1 MKTGKINLCAIL
13 SLMAFGAV
21 SLRADTQY
29 LTDATPIINGFG
41 MGGLLINTLAANSTF
56 TNAGQSASAYA
67 DISTG
72 TMGVES
78 SGNVSTSLGTI
89 DDAAEAF
96 MGDTIT
102 VAGTTGLLNLGVDLN
117 VDGSSLLSDPT
128 QNLTFVG
135 VYAFTPGTFDTS
147 DFTAG
152 GQELFGEGFVLGPG
166 TMSYASYFSQFGL
179 TYAGSYGTGTQ
190 NIPLNIPF
198 STLGSNF
205 QLLISLETYEDGSSL
220 TGNDWDSDY
229 YHTLTASLVAPAGV
243 TLTSASGVFP
253 GATSAVPEPK
263 AVVVLI
269 GGLLMIVYFGRRHE
283 CRRGTQECVRHGG

>member
-1 MKTGKINLCAIL
+1 MKARKTNLWIIL
-13 SLMAFGAV
+13 ALFSFGAAGAK
-21 SLRADTQY
+21 ADTQY

-41 MGGLLINTLAANSTF
+41 MGGLLTNTLAANSTF
-56 TNAGQSASAYA
+56 TNAGQSGSAYA

-78 SGNVSTSLGTI
+78 SGNVATSFGTI
-89 DDAAEAF
+89 NDAAEAF

-117 VDGSSLLSDPT
+117 VDGSSVLSDPT

-220 TGNDWDSDY
+220 TGNEWDSDY

-243 TLTSASGVFP
+243 TLTSASGAFP
-253 GATSAVPEPK
+253 GTSAVPEPK
-263 AVVVLI
+263 SAVFVI
-269 GGLLMIVYFGRRHE
+269 GGLLMAVLLRASRRP
-283 CRRGTQECVRHGG
+283 QVNL

>member
-1 MKTGKINLCAIL
+1 MQVRKTNLCIIL
-13 SLMAFGAV
+13 ALLSWGAAGAK
-21 SLRADTQY
+21 ADTQY
-29 LTDATPIINGFG
+29 LSDATSIIAGFG
-41 MGGLLINTLAANSTF
+41 QGGLQLNTLAANSTF
-56 TNAGQSASAYA
+56 TNLGQSATAYA

-78 SGNVSTSLGTI
+78 SGNVSTTLGTI
-89 DDAAEAF
+89 NDGAEAF

-102 VAGTTGLLNLGVDLN
+102 VQGSTGLLNLGVDLN

-135 VYAFTPGTFDTS
+135 VYAFTPGTFNGD
-147 DFTAG
+147 DFTLP
-152 GQELFGEGFVLGPG
+152 GQVLFSEGFVLGPG
-166 TMSYASYFSQFGL
+166 TMPYASDFSAFGL
-179 TYAGSYGTGTQ
+179 TYGGSYGTGTQ
-190 NIPLNIPF
+190 NIPLKIPF

-205 QLLISLETYEDGSSL
+205 QLLISLETYEDGSTL

-243 TLTSASGVFP
+243 TLTSASGAFP
-253 GATSAVPEPK
+253 GTSAVPEPK

-269 GGLLMIVYFGRRHE
+269 SGLSLMIWASRRSQAKAPAP
-283 CRRGTQECVRHGG
+283 RA

>member
-1 MKTGKINLCAIL
+1 MKVRKTNLWIIL
-13 SLMAFGAV
+13 ALFSLGAAGAK
-21 SLRADTQY
+21 ADTQY
-29 LTDATPIINGFG
+29 LTDATPIIGGFG
-41 MGGLLINTLAANSTF
+41 MGGLETNTLAANSTF

-78 SGNVSTSLGTI
+78 SGDVPTTFGMIN
-89 DDAAEAF
+89 DAAEAF

-102 VAGTTGLLNLGVDLN
+102 VAGTTGLLNLGLDLT

-135 VYAFTPGTFDTS
+135 VYAFAPGTFDTS
-147 DFTAG
+147 DFTAP
-152 GQELFGEGFVLGPG
+152 GQVLFSEGFVMGPG
-166 TMSYASYFSQFGL
+166 TMPYASYFSQFGL
-179 TYAGSYGTGTQ
+179 TYGGSYGTGTQ

-205 QLLISLETYEDGSSL
+205 QLLISLETYEDGSTL

-243 TLTSASGVFP
+243 TLTSASGAFP
-253 GATSAVPEPK
+253 GTSAVPEPK
-263 AVVVLI
+263 TVAVLI
-269 GGLLMIVYFGRRHE
+269 GGLLIMIYSKRRHE